1 MQLKRLN
8 GLAIEKLIEELDEL
22 RKRIAYYKEVLADE
36 AKVLN
41 IIKEEISVIRQKY
54 ADPRR
59 TEIALDED
67 ELEMEDLIADED
79 VVITISH
86 SGYIKRVPMDTYKS
100 QKRGGKGITGMTTK
114 EEDFVE
120 QLFITSTH
128 NYLMF
133 FTNTGKCYRLK
144 VYDIP
149 ETSRTAKGTAIV
161 NLININNEEKIT
173 AVISVKDYSEEKYL
187 LAATRHGYVKRPF

>member
-8 GLAIEKLIEELDEL
+8 GLAVEKLVDELEEL
-22 RKRIAYYKEVLADE
+22 KKKIAYYKQVLSDE
-36 AKVLN
+36 GMVLS
-41 IIKEEISVIRQKY
+41 IIKDEIGVIRQKY
-54 ADPRR
+54 ADERR
-59 TEIALDED
+59 TEITADEND
-67 ELEMEDLIADED
+67 LEVEDLIADED

-86 SGYIKRVPMDTYKS
+86 TGYIKRVPMDTYKS

-133 FTNTGKCYRLK
+133 FTIFLK
-144 VYDIP
+144 LAAPPKVP
-149 ETSRTAKGTAIV
+149 LW
-161 NLININNEEKIT
+161 LISL
-173 AVISVKDYSEEKYL
+173 ISVTMKKL
-187 LAATRHGYVKRPF
+187 PQLFR